1 MCELHIHNGVS
12 LSEPLLNAV
21 HLLGH
26 PYVCMYVFSEV
37 MSQPCPPPPPGPAT
51 LILFMYNGS
60 YKFIN

>member
-37 MSQPCPPPPPGPAT
+37 MSQPCPPPPAWSRN
-51 LILFMYNGS
+51 LNSIYVQWQL
-60 YKFIN
+60 